1 MVLWNTLFLMWKY
14 FRTFFLSL
22 VDAVKGDVGYH
33 SASLTY
39 QFLTVIGSIIIV
51 LAFISMYF
59 PFLDPMRVYQYLKGI
74 IPSYAE
80 GILNKILPAYE
91 KKATGSLLSF
101 ALAYYFSLSFAK
113 TLNTAFGFVY
123 GKRPVEREL
132 FFWTIMPLMIIL
144 YAMLL
149 SVTVVLLTISKALLG
164 GIYYRMAEAFNL
176 FIIFLVLIMLYSL
189 YFKPKRATF
198 FASAFVAAML
208 LLLNKAFSLIVVK
221 MVSLS
226 PLYSIIGSPLL
237 LLVWLYYSF
246 SCLLVGVRVI
256 ARLNEL
262 LQ

>member
-1 MVLWNTLFLMWKY
+1 
-14 FRTFFLSL
+14 
-22 VDAVKGDVGYH
+22 
-33 SASLTY
+33 
-39 QFLTVIGSIIIV
+39 
-51 LAFISMYF
+51 
-59 PFLDPMRVYQYLKGI
+59 
-74 IPSYAE
+74 
-80 GILNKILPAYE
+80 
-91 KKATGSLLSF
+91 
-101 ALAYYFSLSFAK
+101 
-113 TLNTAFGFVY
+113 
-123 GKRPVEREL
+123 
-132 FFWTIMPLMIIL
+132 
-144 YAMLL
+144 MLL

>member
-1 MVLWNTLFLMWKY
+1 MVWAGK
-14 FRTFFLSL
+14 
-22 VDAVKGDVGYH
+22 
-33 SASLTY
+33 
-39 QFLTVIGSIIIV
+39 
-51 LAFISMYF
+51 
-59 PFLDPMRVYQYLKGI
+59 
-74 IPSYAE
+74 
-80 GILNKILPAYE
+80 
-91 KKATGSLLSF
+91 
-101 ALAYYFSLSFAK
+101 SFAK
-113 TLNTAFGFVY
+113 NF
-123 GKRPVEREL
+123 

>member
-1 MVLWNTLFLMWKY
+1 M
-14 FRTFFLSL
+14 
-22 VDAVKGDVGYH
+22 
-33 SASLTY
+33 
-39 QFLTVIGSIIIV
+39 
-51 LAFISMYF
+51 
-59 PFLDPMRVYQYLKGI
+59 
-74 IPSYAE
+74 
-80 GILNKILPAYE
+80 
-91 KKATGSLLSF
+91 
-101 ALAYYFSLSFAK
+101 
-113 TLNTAFGFVY
+113 Y